1 MTKKSEP
8 APETTEVLEDGTT
21 PEWVRGWMPQR
32 HVEIMAEIEKLK
44 EEAAQMESLAQLL
57 WQTGQPLEQSVRDI
71 FRAVGLSAELTPG
84 SKASDLT
91 VDVGEGKRLLIVV
104 AGTDAA
110 ITNKSPKIKQIFD
123 ASQEVADE
131 GERIVMVANVHRLRP
146 PADREWL
153 DPLTGEAMMII
164 KGVSAVFVTTA
175 TLFAVWK
182 LSQEHPQAAINH
194 LLQLHL
200 AESGPFT
207 LDTAAISE
215 PGTEGN
221 GEGEDD
227 GEESEESG
235 GFATRL
241 VSALKS

>member
-1 MTKKSEP
+1 MTKKTEP
-8 APETTEVLEDGTT
+8 APETTDVLDDRAT
-21 PEWVRGWMPQR
+21 PEWVSGWMPQR

-84 SKASDLT
+84 SKATDLT

-123 ASQEVADE
+123 AAQEVSEE

-164 KGVSAVFVTTA
+164 KGIGAMFVTTA

-182 LSQEHPQAAINH
+182 LSQENPQGAINH
-194 LLQLHL
+194 LLQLQL

-207 LDTAAISE
+207 LETGAVGE
-215 PGTEGN
+215 PEATE
-221 GEGEDD
+221 EA
-227 GEESEESG
+227 SEETG

>member
-1 MTKKSEP
+1 MTKVKQLTKKTEP
-8 APETTEVLEDGTT
+8 APETEAIVEDGAT
-21 PEWVRGWMPQR
+21 PEWVKGWMPQR
-32 HVEIMAEIEKLK
+32 HVEIMAEIEQLK

-57 WQTGQPLEQSVRDI
+57 WQTGQPLEESVRDI

-84 SKASDLT
+84 ASSSDLS
-91 VDVGEGKRLLIVV
+91 VDVGEGKRLFVV
-104 AGTDAA
+104 VVGTDAA

-131 GERIVMVANVHRLRP
+131 SDRIVMVGNVHRMRP

-153 DPLTGEAMMII
+153 DPLTAEAMMII
-164 KGVSAVFVTTA
+164 KGVGAIFVTTA

-182 LSQEHPQAAINH
+182 LSQENPQAAINH

-207 LDTAAISE
+207 LEAT
-215 PGTEGN
+215 PVG
-221 GEGEDD
+221 
-227 GEESEESG
+227 ESESGDEEEG